1 MVAPPPPLYD
11 DTIISYYI
19 LRYMCLMLHFAVGG
33 VYLDGLKRDERRVQ
47 SPFPGLVSSQ
57 MGIPTDG

>member
-1 MVAPPPPLYD
+1 MVAPPFPLYD

-19 LRYMCLMLHFAVGG
+19 LRYMRLMLHFAVGG

-47 SPFPGLVSSQ
+47 SPFPGLVSS
-57 MGIPTDG
+57 

>member
-1 MVAPPPPLYD
+1 MVAPLPPLYD

-33 VYLDGLKRDERRVQ
+33 VYLDGLKHDERRVQ
-47 SPFPGLVSSQ
+47 SPFPGLVSS
-57 MGIPTDG
+57 